1 MSEPAH
7 HVTVHALDAGWF
19 TMPERFFVTPL
30 ENQETKKSVPSLS
43 FLVQHI
49 DQASAKT
56 TRILFDL
63 GLRREISQYS
73 EPILNHVATR
83 QPLSTVPD
91 VVDSLALGGLT
102 PGDID
107 AVVLSH
113 LHWDH
118 IGTPRDFE
126 TSTFIIGS
134 GGLSL
139 LEGDQ
144 GAGTH
149 NKFESDLLPLSRT
162 LELHSPQD
170 GTHQDTRD
178 NRHDQFSQVS
188 DLPWKA
194 KGPFLHTLDM
204 FRDGSVFIVW
214 APGHLTGH
222 LNLLCRKKGGDYVYL
237 GGDAAHDIR
246 LICGEKDI
254 ATWKETSGQVC
265 CIHQDPET
273 ARETISR
280 IRSAKSGET
289 SLGAVEVILAHDSEW
304 AHQAKAKVR
313 NFPGEI

>member
-30 ENQETKKSVPSLS
+30 ENQETKKSVLLLS

-83 QPLSTVPD
+83 QPLSTVLD
-91 VVDSLALGGLT
+91 VVDLLALGGLT

-107 AVVLSH
+107 AV
-113 LHWDH
+113 
-118 IGTPRDFE
+118 
-126 TSTFIIGS
+126 
-134 GGLSL
+134 
-139 LEGDQ
+139 
-144 GAGTH
+144 
-149 NKFESDLLPLSRT
+149 
-162 LELHSPQD
+162 
-170 GTHQDTRD
+170 
-178 NRHDQFSQVS
+178 VS

-237 GGDAAHDIR
+237 GGDAAYDIR

-280 IRSAKSGET
+280 ICSAKSGET

-304 AHQAKAKVR
+304 AYQAKAKVR